1 MNFQTLDGLYRK
13 APRHCRKRHV
23 RKWPRFAAARCIGP
37 RSLYFSQPVS
47 IVSVPPPSAP
57 ARTFWQRRV
66 RDPIVAQLTQGIT
79 PEKIA
84 LTLAV
89 GSAFA
94 LFPILGTTT
103 LLCFLA
109 ALALKLNQPITQLIN
124 QACFPIHV
132 PAIYLCIRIGET
144 IFGGHSVR
152 LNIRQMSHL
161 FWNEPARFFHDFGAT
176 ALHAVVAWAIIAP
189 FYITAVYYISL
200 PIMRGVTRVKA
211 EAAAKA
217 AQDRAPDHPIP

>member
-1 MNFQTLDGLYRK
+1 MSPDPVP
-13 APRHCRKRHV
+13 AP
-23 RKWPRFAAARCIGP
+23 PT
-37 RSLYFSQPVS
+37 
-47 IVSVPPPSAP
+47 P

-89 GSAFA
+89 GSAVA

-103 LLCFLA
+103 LLCFLV

-124 QACFPIHV
+124 QACWPIHV
-132 PAIYLCIRIGET
+132 PAIFLCVRFGEK
-144 IFGGHSVR
+144 IFGVHAVR
-152 LNIRQMSHL
+152 FSIRQMNQL
-161 FWNEPARFFHDFGAT
+161 FWNEPVRFLHEFGAT
-176 ALHAVVAWAIIAP
+176 ALHALVAWAVIAP
-189 FYITAVYYISL
+189 FYIATVYYISL
-200 PIMRGVTRVKA
+200 PIMRGVTRMKA

-217 AQDRAPDHPIP
+217 AAAEAPKHPVP

>member
-1 MNFQTLDGLYRK
+1 MAPLHPHELVPTGPSFETGRNLTHYVRARCNASAGLY
-13 APRHCRKRHV
+13 CSV
-23 RKWPRFAAARCIGP
+23 
-37 RSLYFSQPVS
+37 PVS
-47 IVSVPPPSAP
+47 TDPIPTTPAP

-79 PEKIA
+79 PQKIA

-132 PAIYLCIRIGET
+132 PAIFLCVRIGEKL
-144 IFGGHSVR
+144 FGVHGPR

-189 FYITAVYYISL
+189 FYVTAVYYISL

-217 AQDRAPDHPIP
+217 AAAQAPDHPVP